1 VWATRCWRWMGN
13 RTMWVATMDDRT
25 PENGGANNNRTN
37 NNRPRNTGAGPG
49 TGDPNAGY
57 PGGSPVDVRDGTI
70 RPHSP
75 LEGGGGRV
83 GEPIPGLSSEAAE
96 RNTIRSTITPDVNQ
110 PGWSAAGM
118 AIPSLLV
125 VALILALVALLL

>member
-1 VWATRCWRWMGN
+1 
-13 RTMWVATMDDRT
+13 MDSRT
-25 PENGGANNNRTN
+25 PQSGANNNRTD
-37 NNRPRNTGAGPG
+37 NNRPKNTGAGPG

-70 RPHSP
+70 RRHSP
-75 LEGGGGRV
+75 LDGGDGRG

-118 AIPSLLV
+118 ALPSLLV

>member
-1 VWATRCWRWMGN
+1 MGN
-13 RTMWVATMDDRT
+13 RTMWVATMDNR
-25 PENGGANNNRTN
+25 PSQSGANNNQTD
-37 NNRPRNTGAGPG
+37 NNRAKNTGAGPG

-70 RPHSP
+70 RRHSP
-75 LEGGGGRV
+75 LDGGDGRD